1 MSNMVEKSLER
12 NSSNYSLEEVLEL
25 AGVRNFTLNDLRSVL
40 SDKLKE
46 GQTTFSEEELAAALI
61 KIGAEELWNRLG
73 RPDIQEIYSLNE
85 KLNNSH
91 WREFI
96 SQKHLKL

>member
-1 MSNMVEKSLER
+1 MSNMFEKSLER

-25 AGVRNFTLNDLRSVL
+25 AGVRSFTLNDLRSVL

-46 GQTTFSEEELAAALI
+46 GQITFSEEELATALI

-91 WREFI
+91 WREFTF
-96 SQKHLKL
+96 QKHLKL

>member
-1 MSNMVEKSLER
+1 MIERGFEKDR
-12 NSSNYSLEEVLEL
+12 NYSLKEILEL
-25 AGVRNFTLNDLRSVL
+25 AGVKSFTIEDLSSVL

-46 GQTTFSEEELAAALI
+46 GRNSFSEEDLAAVLI

-91 WREFI
+91 W
-96 SQKHLKL
+96 HDHT

>member
-1 MSNMVEKSLER
+1 MFEKSLER

-25 AGVRNFTLNDLRSVL
+25 AGVRSFTLNDLRSVL

-46 GQTTFSEEELAAALI
+46 GQITFSEEELATALI

-91 WREFI
+91 WREFTF
-96 SQKHLKL
+96 QKHLKL